1 MSAEIDFP
9 TKEVVAVACA
19 IFNAQGFIKRDS
31 YQNLAEG
38 EKPKSPN
45 SSILY
50 NHFLNDEKVE
60 LNEKDYVLAET
71 IIDYLRG
78 LSFKAFERALTDFE
92 ANVLKFVGTE
102 RVGKDKLGIAAS
114 LPNVYSRKLE
124 ADKWIEREAALSEN
138 SDYVGTLNKRSEFN
152 LKIEHVREIPSTMSF
167 MYTCSESNKNIIKF
181 FNTTRIA
188 EIGNEL
194 NITAYVKSQGISK
207 YSGGK
212 ETMVN
217 RVKIAT

>member
-1 MSAEIDFP
+1 
-9 TKEVVAVACA
+9 
-19 IFNAQGFIKRDS
+19 
-31 YQNLAEG
+31 
-38 EKPKSPN
+38 
-45 SSILY
+45 
-50 NHFLNDEKVE
+50 
-60 LNEKDYVLAET
+60 
-71 IIDYLRG
+71 
-78 LSFKAFERALTDFE
+78 
-92 ANVLKFVGTE
+92 
-102 RVGKDKLGIAAS
+102 
-114 LPNVYSRKLE
+114 
-124 ADKWIEREAALSEN
+124 
-138 SDYVGTLNKRSEFN
+138 
-152 LKIEHVREIPSTMSF
+152 MSF